1 LLLQLDPG
9 FGYHRFSG
17 YSFKEEEMRFL
28 ATFKKTKECSFERWL
43 KLVDDLKPHLDKNGL
58 KLIVAMQNEDGT
70 RIYDLGE
77 AETMEGIE
85 AFISDPEVIRM
96 RKEAGVDT
104 DSQEVVSAVSE
115 YHIFQN

>member
-1 LLLQLDPG
+1 
-9 FGYHRFSG
+9 
-17 YSFKEEEMRFL
+17 MRFL
-28 ATFKKTKECSFERWL
+28 TTFKKTKECSFESWL
-43 KLVDDLKPHLDKNGL
+43 KLVDDLKPHLEKNGL

-70 RIYDLGE
+70 RIYDMGE

-96 RKEAGVDT
+96 RQEAGVDT

>member
-1 LLLQLDPG
+1 
-9 FGYHRFSG
+9 
-17 YSFKEEEMRFL
+17 MRFL
-28 ATFKKTKECSFERWL
+28 ATFNKTKECSLERWL
-43 KLVDDLKPHLDKNGL
+43 KLVDDLKPHLEKNGL

-104 DSQEVVSAVSE
+104 DSQEVVSTVSE

>member
-1 LLLQLDPG
+1 
-9 FGYHRFSG
+9 
-17 YSFKEEEMRFL
+17 MRFL
-28 ATFKKTKECSFERWL
+28 ATFNKTKECSFERWL
-43 KLVDDLKPHLDKNGL
+43 KLVDDLKPHLEKNGL

-70 RIYDLGE
+70 RIYDMGE

>member
-1 LLLQLDPG
+1 M
-9 FGYHRFSG
+9 
-17 YSFKEEEMRFL
+17 E
-28 ATFKKTKECSFERWL
+28 
-43 KLVDDLKPHLDKNGL
+43 
-58 KLIVAMQNEDGT
+58 NEDGT

-85 AFISDPEVIRM
+85 AFISDPEVTRM

-104 DSQEVVSAVSE
+104 DSQEVVSTVSE